1 MLYLVTGGSGSGK
14 SEYAEAL
21 VQRLRG
27 KSGQEVS
34 DEEKQGSGGGVWYLA
49 TMIPYGAETE
59 KKDRPSP
66 KDAERQRFCDK
77 RMLSGSERICARG
90 RKERKQTIRR
100 SAGMYGESDSQ

>member
-1 MLYLVTGGSGSGK
+1 MFILVTGGSGSGK

-21 VQRLRG
+21 VQRLLEEIRTGSLRRG
-27 KSGQEVS
+27 ETRIRRRSLVS
-34 DEEKQGSGGGVWYLA
+34 RHNDPLRCGDG
-49 TMIPYGAETE
+49 

-100 SAGMYGESDSQ
+100 SAGMYVESDSQ